1 MSSIRASSLPVPH
14 ETPPRDV
21 EGAIERAISDV
32 PAPRT
37 HAVADPDRE
46 AERIAKARRQAGG
59 AWCPARSRCRRDRS
73 GC

>member
-1 MSSIRASSLPVPH
+1 MVSIRASSLPVPH

-37 HAVADPDRE
+37 HAVAEPDRE
-46 AERIAKARRQAGG
+46 ADRIAKAAAKQA
-59 AWCPARSRCRRDRS
+59 AVVS
-73 GC
+73 GSLALPPGPSDS